1 MNIEPILILSEIPI
15 SKDYSVEIYLQSND
29 KSKISIKIQECKF
42 GYLLKLIFNVNYN
55 YLDFLEYVN
64 NFIKNSNNVSR
75 ETIIQNLNRKLEL
88 VKDDYLLNTIDDN
101 VDENNLRTITVKI
114 SNQHGIHAR
123 PASILVK
130 LVQSFES
137 TIWIRNSRKE
147 IINAKDFLQILTMEL
162 KNNDCVEII
171 AQGKDAE
178 SALKCL
184 ELTFRT

>member
-1 MNIEPILILSEIPI
+1 MVLRIWNCLHRIHL
-15 SKDYSVEIYLQSND
+15 
-29 KSKISIKIQECKF
+29 
-42 GYLLKLIFNVNYN
+42 
-55 YLDFLEYVN
+55 N
-64 NFIKNSNNVSR
+64 NFIRAKSKRLIPYLTRFEPYFLPMLLQNIGKNSNNVSR

-162 KNNDCVEII
+162 KNNDFVEII

-184 ELTFRT
+184 EDAFNNQLSDDFYNKFISNL